1 MIGVDGGSLRG
12 VLLDDPGGTVKRE
25 FDGLYFDFPH
35 YNRCGFGEPHASMRR
50 GPHKLIHFFISNR
63 SLLFELSADIGEATD
78 LSAQLESKTLQ
89 FRDELMS
96 QLAAIGAERPNE
108 SHTWRLSHDGTATSS
123 VLARYGPPSP
133 RSNIIS
139 SSSLRG
145 LVIDI
150 ADLIELDD

>member
-1 MIGVDGGSLRG
+1 ML
-12 VLLDDPGGTVKRE
+12 
-25 FDGLYFDFPH
+25 FD
-35 YNRCGFGEPHASMRR
+35 
-50 GPHKLIHFFISNR
+50 
-63 SLLFELSADIGEATD
+63 LSADIGEATD

-108 SHTWRLSHDGTATSS
+108 SHTWHLSHDGTATSS

-139 SSSLRG
+139 SSSSPLPA
-145 LVIDI
+145 LPF
-150 ADLIELDD
+150 LPF